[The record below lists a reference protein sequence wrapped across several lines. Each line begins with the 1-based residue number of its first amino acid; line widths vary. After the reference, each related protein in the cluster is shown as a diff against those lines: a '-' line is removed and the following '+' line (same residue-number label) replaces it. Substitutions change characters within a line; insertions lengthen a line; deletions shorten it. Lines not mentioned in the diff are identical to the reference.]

1 MRELTN
7 RVAAITG
14 AASGMG
20 QALAIGLAREGC
32 HVAIADLNEEGLKE
46 TVKTVEGMGGVITS
60 TVLDVSNKNEVE
72 SWAAQ
77 VAKDLDGINIII
89 NNAGVGLSATVEDM
103 SYEDFEW
110 VMNINFWGVVYGTKA
125 FLPYLQEASEGHIV
139 NISSLFGIISGPTF
153 SAYNAAKFAVR
164 GFTESLRQELEISGS
179 NVSCT
184 TVHPGGIRTN
194 IAKTSR
200 ITDSNLIPMDQ
211 DRFIADFEKFTMTSP
226 EKAAETIINGIA
238 KNKRRVLIGK
248 DAQAMDLVQRFLP
261 TSYQRIVE
269 TSLKFANR

>member
-60 TVLDVSNKNEVE
+60 TVLDVSNKNDVE

-226 EKAAETIINGIA
+226 EKAAATIINGIV